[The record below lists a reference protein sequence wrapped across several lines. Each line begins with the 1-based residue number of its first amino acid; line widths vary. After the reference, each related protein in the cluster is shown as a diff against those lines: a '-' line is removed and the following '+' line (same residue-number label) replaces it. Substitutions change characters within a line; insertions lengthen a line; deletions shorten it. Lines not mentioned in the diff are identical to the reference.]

1 MAMKLD
7 KVVPFGRLLTEYQLM
22 FRLKPGDMKR
32 KILDVAGGPASFNAE
47 MYRLSHFVTSIDPIY
62 EFSGQKIKQRF
73 DECVDNIIEQVKFT
87 PEDWVWNYHKS
98 PEELRSNRKKAL
110 AIFLE
115 DYDKGKTEQRYIF
128 GELPDIPINDHYDL
142 VLCSHFLFLYSE
154 QLDYDFHRYSILN
167 LLEQSH
173 EVRIF
178 PLLTL
183 DLKQSPHLEPILK
196 ELHQLG
202 YSTEILKVD
211 YELQRGGNEM
221 LKIQSRKENKNNSE
235 FA

>member
-1 MAMKLD
+1 MVMKLD

-22 FRLKPGDMKR
+22 FHLTSEDMKR

-47 MYRLSHFVTSIDPIY
+47 MHRLGCLSTSIDPLY
-62 EFSGQKIKQRF
+62 KFSGQEIQQRF
-73 DECVDNIIEQVKFT
+73 DECVDSVIEQVRTT
-87 PEDWVWNYHKS
+87 PKDWVWNYHKS
-98 PEELRSNRKKAL
+98 VEELRRNREKAL
-110 AIFLE
+110 ATFLA
-115 DYDKGKTEQRYIF
+115 DYELGKADQRYVS
-128 GELPDIPINDHYDL
+128 GALPDLLLEEHYDL

-154 QLDYDFHRYSILN
+154 QLDYDFHRRSILN
-167 LLEQSH
+167 LLKQSH

-183 DLKQSPHLEPILK
+183 DLKQSPHLGLILQ

-202 YSTEILKVD
+202 YATEILKVD

-221 LKIQSRKENKNNSE
+221 LKIQSR
-235 FA
+235 